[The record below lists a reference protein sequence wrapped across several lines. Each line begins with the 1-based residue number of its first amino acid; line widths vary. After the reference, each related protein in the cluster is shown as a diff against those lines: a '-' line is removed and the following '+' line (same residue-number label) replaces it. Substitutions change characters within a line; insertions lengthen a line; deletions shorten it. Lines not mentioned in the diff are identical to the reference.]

1 MLNPIGPGQ
10 SLGVWVGERERE
22 REGGGGGGGGGERK
36 VLAAYNSKTNHGL
49 EMEFGRVVEN
59 QNKFCVSLR
68 NVANRN

>member
-22 REGGGGGGGGGERK
+22 RGGGGGKRK
-36 VLAAYNSKTNHGL
+36 VLAAYNSKTIHGL

-59 QNKFCVSLR
+59 QN
-68 NVANRN
+68 